1 MLACTAIP
9 AGGTVAVAG
18 AGRPASPTL
27 QVVVAPYRPVARF
40 AVSYSGTGTWV
51 TTYHATPPNPGG
63 MHDTN
68 DAADS
73 STERWSLDYLA
84 RLSVPVCGSPGRG
97 RPDRCSHLVAPTLAR
112 GPTSVAGVV
121 DHNHVDGL
129 YRFDDAAARCQL
141 AATPPPAAALT
152 VPLHVTYDPR
162 RQTIGIAPSD
172 PVAQALSLVAPAC
185 PGYPDGIDGLLDN
198 YFTPGFSF
206 SAAYGP
212 DRWFKPAP
220 VAVRLATLRR
230 AARITVQFGPTTAG
244 TPPTKCDVRAPAVE
258 QCHTAGAWAGVL
270 TLVRV
275 AQS

>member
-1 MLACTAIP
+1 MERGRPVPTAP
-9 AGGTVAVAG
+9 APSLPPVRWLRDSGRSQGSGRQDSPCRLRGRRARVYRDPRRRDVAVAG

-129 YRFDDAAARCQL
+129 YRFDDAAAGASSPR
-141 AATPPPAAALT
+141 
-152 VPLHVTYDPR
+152 HHRR
-162 RQTIGIAPSD
+162 RQ
-172 PVAQALSLVAPAC
+172 
-185 PGYPDGIDGLLDN
+185 
-198 YFTPGFSF
+198 
-206 SAAYGP
+206 
-212 DRWFKPAP
+212 R
-220 VAVRLATLRR
+220 
-230 AARITVQFGPTTAG
+230 
-244 TPPTKCDVRAPAVE
+244 
-258 QCHTAGAWAGVL
+258 
-270 TLVRV
+270 
-275 AQS
+275 